1 MKSNTRFFIKKKKK
15 PVHALPSAD
24 KGSFPDFMRKEIF
37 TQPEL
42 VRRFLEKY
50 IVAEKIDFDFLKI
63 KIEKI
68 KRVYITGNSTDYGC
82 VLAGAYN
89 FEVLVDIPC
98 IPILLSEFNFSNP
111 VLDKNTL
118 VLIVGSGNNDQCRL
132 ALKRIK
138 ENSAKAI
145 GIFNFMPENSPAVSL
160 GIDENAKISTAGYT
174 LRFIALSMLALYFG
188 EKNQIITELYV
199 KIATKML
206 ESLSEKIKHI
216 LEQEY
221 IIRQTAEKISSENL
235 TLAGANVD
243 FATAVYGAYALSFAF
258 NKDISAVPIGEISF
272 IKGGKN
278 NIIGFA
284 SNENFYNILVKSV
297 EKCIKIIPQNIN
309 DEDITA
315 ITYDDTIPLFNPVLS
330 AVVVQLTAYTIARK
344 NNITLD
350 KENKGSTD

>member
-1 MKSNTRFFIKKKKK
+1 MKRNSKIFIKRKKKATPTL
-15 PVHALPSAD
+15 PVAD

-42 VRRFLEKY
+42 VNKFLEKY
-50 IVAEKIDFDFLKI
+50 ITAGKINFDFLRI

-68 KRVYITGNSTDYGC
+68 RRAYIVGSGADYGC

-111 VLDKNTL
+111 ILDKNTL
-118 VLIVGSGNNDQCRL
+118 VIIVSDNRNNEQYRQ

-138 ENSAKAI
+138 ESSASI
-145 GIFNFMPENSPAVSL
+145 IRILNFAPENSLVVSL
-160 GIDENAKISTAGYT
+160 DLNEKGAISTSGYT
-174 LRFIALSMLALYFG
+174 LRYIALSMLALYFG
-188 EKNQIITELYV
+188 EKNQIITELYI

-206 ESLSEKIKHI
+206 ESLSEKIKHV

-221 IIRQTAEKISSENL
+221 VIRQMADKINSENL
-235 TLAGANVD
+235 LLVGANVD
-243 FATAVYGAYALSFAF
+243 FATAIYGAYALSFAF
-258 NKDISAVPIGEISF
+258 DKDVRAVPVGELRLS
-272 IKGGKN
+272 KSKME

-284 SNENFYNILVKSV
+284 SNENFYDVLVKTV
-297 EKCIKIIPQNIN
+297 GDCIKIIPQNIEDT
-309 DEDITA
+309 DELS

-330 AVVVQLTAYTIARK
+330 AVTIQLMAYDIAKK

-350 KENKGSTD
+350 KDKGSTD